1 MPAGRPTTYT
11 TEVGEA
17 ICSWISNGLSLRSWC
32 AENSIEQKV
41 VFQWLDLHPEFYQQ
55 YAQARERQADG
66 LSDEVMDF
74 ARQKEEDPRAAKAR
88 ADILLAVQARL
99 APKRYGTQRI
109 GLGQDP
115 DAKALEVDLSVLPD
129 DLVKKVLIHADPEAA
144 AALGN
149 SD

>member
-11 TEVGEA
+11 PEQA
-17 ICSWISNGLSLRSWC
+17 DSICRWIEQGNSLRSWLT
-32 AENSIEQKV
+32 ENDVDASTVYE
-41 VFQWLDLHPEFYQQ
+41 WLDAHPTFSEQ

-115 DAKALEVDLSVLPD
+115 DAGPLKIEDKSSEALRNAL
-129 DLVKKVLIHADPEAA
+129 KVLNND
-144 AALGN
+144 
-149 SD
+149 S